1 MISENELRIGN
12 WITYPNSNPFQI
24 TRDNVLNN
32 DFWDDVEENIEPI
45 PLTPD
50 IVEKCGFENKNRE
63 YHHSNFYPTCYFENE
78 LFFVEFGEYR
88 ISKKHLHQL
97 QNLYFDLTG
106 EELNVQLRYHFME
119 KQFTEIRTIYK
130 LEMNFTKYNH
140 LIKSIR
146 SKVICRNA
154 LSEKRCQTEDI
165 E

>member
-12 WITYPNSNPFQI
+12 WITYPNSNSFQI

-50 IVEKCGFENKNRE
+50 IVEKCGFKNKNGE

-88 ISKKHLHQL
+88 ISKKHLHHQ
-97 QNLYFDLTG
+97 
-106 EELNVQLRYHFME
+106 VSH
-119 KQFTEIRTIYK
+119 
-130 LEMNFTKYNH
+130 
-140 LIKSIR
+140 
-146 SKVICRNA
+146 
-154 LSEKRCQTEDI
+154 
-165 E
+165 